1 VGEVHV
7 PPGTLAAIRGFL
19 DTAAT
24 DVEGTAGSAPT
35 AVDGGDM
42 TPLLT
47 AMLATLVDN
56 AATMSE
62 GLTLTSAQVGDTDAD
77 FWTSDSDVASTF
89 AGGGARVD

>member
-1 VGEVHV
+1 MSEVRV
-7 PPGTLAAIRGFL
+7 PPDTLDAIRGLL

-24 DVEGTAGSAPT
+24 GVEETAGSAPT

-47 AMLATLVDN
+47 AMLSKLVDN

-62 GLTLTSAQVGDTDAD
+62 GLTATSSQVGATEAD
-77 FWTSDSDVASTF
+77 FWTSDSSVGSTF
-89 AGGGARVD
+89 AGGAHRVD